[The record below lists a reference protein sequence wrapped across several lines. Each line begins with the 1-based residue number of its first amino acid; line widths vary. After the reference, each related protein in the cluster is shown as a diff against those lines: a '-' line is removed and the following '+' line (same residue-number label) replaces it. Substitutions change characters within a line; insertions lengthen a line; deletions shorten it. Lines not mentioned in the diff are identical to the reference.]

1 MLHRIDERNLPSF
14 VEKSAKKKD
23 SSFTNGNVP
32 RELIDKVY
40 AIKVKYKDFGSSRIY
55 KLKNN
60 GAAAAFFF
68 DKISKAKES
77 RGGKYGWAVELKSV
91 DSYANK
97 AEDQQKPE
105 EKGNKMRLFILD
117 SGNSG
122 FAIKADGT
130 LVSVFTHK
138 DADKNDI
145 NMILAMA
152 VEYGADKLDCYTAKN
167 KLTDLYSKFGF
178 KETGRTA
185 FNHEYAPDDAPD
197 YVKNDEFEGSQLP
210 QNQGRTDLRPTE
222 ERPDVAFM
230 HRPQNT
236 PRTGSSI
243 LKSKDTNTNYNK
255 KRTTTPSAIGGDYMD
270 EEMKNQSAA
279 AKSKVR
285 GRQTHLQRDWMNQSF
300 SFEGMVKNVLGESSL
315 TSSIKNVM
323 KESHDEDYLEI
334 VASDLYEW
342 LMEVGSNS
350 LLDDFKPQQLKNVIK
365 MKLKKEKFIPN
376 DDTEMANWCRKN
388 EDDIIETVAR
398 ATGAYS
404 MSREDFLKKQREEE
418 EVEESPVPEVT
429 VTGKEIIYNKK
440 GSPRG
445 IKIDVK
451 DCGSCYLKFTG
462 VKNGIR
468 QWSVECVKDSGD
480 EKVWEMVKNSIEK
493 MSEKIPSTIIRTL
506 RNKSFTL
513 PSWQPATIGE
523 SICHKKKIKGFSI
536 NEVQEWLDKNKK
548 KS

>member
-1 MLHRIDERNLPSF
+1 MLSRIDERNLPSF

-32 RELIDKVY
+32 RDLIDKVY
-40 AIKVKYKDFGSSRIY
+40 AIKGKYKDFGSSRIY

-60 GAAAAFFF
+60 DAAAKFFF

-230 HRPQNT
+230 HRPQHA
-236 PRTGSSI
+236 PKSGSSI

-300 SFEGMVKNVLGESSL
+300 SFEGMVKNILGESSL

-323 KESHDEDYLEI
+323 KESNNEDYLEI

-365 MKLKKEKFIPN
+365 MKLKNEKNIPN

-398 ATGAYS
+398 ATGAYG
-404 MSREDFLKKQREEE
+404 MSREDFLKKQQEEE
-418 EVEESPVPEVT
+418 MPQVVVKGVE
-429 VTGKEIIYNKK
+429 ILYNKK
-440 GSPRG
+440 GRACGLKIQVNDQGTVYMKRKGYNWEITDISKDDDDERVWDMVKSSLEKMAKENPTTFIRMMRNRAYELPEFNPTTLGESITLNKIDATVQG
-445 IKIDVK
+445 IK
-451 DCGSCYLKFTG
+451 
-462 VKNGIR
+462 
-468 QWSVECVKDSGD
+468 
-480 EKVWEMVKNSIEK
+480 EK
-493 MSEKIPSTIIRTL
+493 MSDVDGRIIF
-506 RNKSFTL
+506 KWS
-513 PSWQPATIGE
+513 G
-523 SICHKKKIKGFSI
+523 K
-536 NEVQEWLDKNKK
+536 
-548 KS
+548 